1 LDQEIE
7 NTEKSPYRSQWS
19 TRRLKNKSA
28 PANEYKKLLN
38 EKKKD
43 QPWDENG
50 RFLPVE
56 ATVASTDSEERG
68 RSRKIV
74 FEKW

>member
-1 LDQEIE
+1 
-7 NTEKSPYRSQWS
+7 
-19 TRRLKNKSA
+19 
-28 PANEYKKLLN
+28 LN

-43 QPWDENG
+43 QPRDENG

-56 ATVASTDSEERG
+56 ATVASTDSEERD

-74 FEKW
+74 FEK

>member
-28 PANEYKKLLN
+28 PANEYKKLLT

-50 RFLPVE
+50 RFYPWRPLLPPRIVKNG
-56 ATVASTDSEERG
+56 VAPV
-68 RSRKIV
+68 K
-74 FEKW
+74 